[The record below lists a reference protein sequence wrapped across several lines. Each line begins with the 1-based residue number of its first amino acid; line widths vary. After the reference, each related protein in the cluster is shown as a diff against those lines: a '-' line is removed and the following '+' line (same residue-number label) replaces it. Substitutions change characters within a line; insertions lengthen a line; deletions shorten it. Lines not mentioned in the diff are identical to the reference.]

1 MSDMDNSEIN
11 VDMIMKKIK
20 EEVARKKKQYPEIKE
35 PEAIKHSDF
44 IYCLSDFTEFE
55 DKDFIIN
62 GYRKILKREP
72 DSESFIS
79 YLSDLQRGALKKKD
93 IIEEL
98 LYSEEGIKNH
108 IKIIPSL
115 QDEMSLLNLDN
126 ICLTKFR
133 RHPEFHYK
141 KEYIISDF
149 LQYNYEDFITYS
161 FNAILKREAS
171 HEEKETYLPLL
182 QRGHMTKQQL
192 LEQLRYSPEGAEK
205 NVTILGLRKRYL
217 LNKLFKIPVAGKI
230 LEILSII
237 PRLPRIVKYI
247 QGIDDT
253 NIQRFTEIID
263 KINILSAD
271 SEREI
276 NQKLTYLIRDEN
288 SNVQTLC
295 SKLDKNIIPQI
306 KDVLNTRANLNEIE
320 ELLEFKTEQIEA
332 LN

>member
-1 MSDMDNSEIN
+1 MSDSYKSEIN

-20 EEVARKKKQYPEIKE
+20 EEVSRKNRQYPEVKE
-35 PEAIKHSDF
+35 PEAIKHSDY
-44 IYCLSDFTEFE
+44 IYCLSDFMKFE
-55 DKDFIIN
+55 DRDFIIN
-62 GYRKILKREP
+62 AYRKILKREP
-72 DSESFIS
+72 DSESLKS
-79 YLSDLQRGALKKKD
+79 YLADLQRGALGKKD

-115 QDEMSLLNLDN
+115 QDEISLLALDN

-133 RHPEFHYK
+133 RHPEFNYK

-149 LQYNYEDFITYS
+149 LRYNYEDFITYS

-171 HEEKETYLPLL
+171 REEKETYLPLL
-182 QRGHMTKQQL
+182 QRGHLTKHQL
-192 LEQLRYSPEGAEK
+192 IEQLKYSPEGAEK

-237 PRLPRIVKYI
+237 PRLPRIVRYI

-263 KINILSAD
+263 RLNSLSGNA
-271 SEREI
+271 
-276 NQKLTYLIRDEN
+276 
-288 SNVQTLC
+288 
-295 SKLDKNIIPQI
+295 
-306 KDVLNTRANLNEIE
+306 
-320 ELLEFKTEQIEA
+320 
-332 LN
+332 